1 MKCCLSPSSEAS
13 ARLLCTSG
21 FGVPGTE
28 IWFGL
33 HLWVDDL
40 HSGPFL
46 GAFTAHFVDGMRMW
60 SEEPR
65 NWLPDRGNSTLPFAQ
80 VLLAEGNASHSVHY
94 AYEVLEFF
102 TAPDGS
108 RYGSKFLM
116 LRQGGTEGHG
126 LPAVFELTSLAGGHG
141 RLLFLVRPRC
151 HTGALCCSGLA
162 HALGERRRVLRGGRG
177 GARRGDGEAD
187 RLRLHGGR
195 RLGPTAD
202 LADRRHRAAGRRAE
216 RRDRR
221 PAELAPAAHAAAA
234 ALLGRAAATP

>member
-1 MKCCLSPSSEAS
+1 MSFFFELFRSLSA
-13 ARLLCTSG
+13 AAAFSG

-60 SEEPR
+60 SEQPR

-102 TAPDGS
+102 TASDGS

-116 LRQGGTEGHG
+116 LRQEGTEGHG
-126 LPAVFELTSLAGGHG
+126 LPAVFELTSLAGGHD
-141 RLLFLVRPRC
+141 RLLFSRQAAWSHWRHCVAADSRTRWASGGEYYEGVVEARDVATGKLIGYGYTEGVGWDRQQISRTVATALRDDAPSAETVGLLSSRPP
-151 HTGALCCSGLA
+151 HTQPPP
-162 HALGERRRVLRGGRG
+162 RY
-177 GARRGDGEAD
+177 
-187 RLRLHGGR
+187 
-195 RLGPTAD
+195 
-202 LADRRHRAAGRRAE
+202 
-216 RRDRR
+216 
-221 PAELAPAAHAAAA
+221 
-234 ALLGRAAATP
+234 